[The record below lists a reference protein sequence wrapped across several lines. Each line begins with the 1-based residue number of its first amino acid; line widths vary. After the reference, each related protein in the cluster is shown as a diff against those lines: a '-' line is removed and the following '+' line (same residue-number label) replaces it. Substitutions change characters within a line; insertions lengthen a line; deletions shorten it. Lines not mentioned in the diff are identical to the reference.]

1 MIIIS
6 RSVSQTKR
14 LGRLIASQLMP
25 GDIICLF
32 GQLGAGKTVLA
43 KGIAAGL
50 GVDETEVISPSFV
63 LMRPHRGK
71 KLTMYHFDLYRL
83 EALPHIAALGY
94 EEYFYGAGVTV
105 VEWAERLK
113 GLLPGQYLKIE
124 ASLTKK
130 DSERRFKISALG
142 SRYKKLLEEI
152 GEDLRH

>member
-6 RSVSQTKR
+6 QSESKTKKI
-14 LGRLIASQLMP
+14 GRAIASKLMP

-43 KGIAAGL
+43 KGVAAGL
-50 GVDETEVISPSFV
+50 GVDDAEVISPSFV
-63 LMRPHRGK
+63 LMRQHRGK
-71 KLTMYHFDLYRL
+71 ELTLYHFDLYRL

-94 EEYFYGAGVTV
+94 EEYFYGAGITV

-130 DSERRFKISALG
+130 NSERRFKFTALG

-152 GEDLRH
+152 GEDLRR